1 MDKLLKIAGIVVLVW
16 IALGLLG
23 MMFKFLVGA
32 VFWVGLIAGGIWLY
46 GAITGRSRRRVSARQ
61 RDSWVS

>member
-1 MDKLLKIAGIVVLVW
+1 MDRILKIAGIVVVAW

-23 MMFKFLVGA
+23 MMFKFLAGA

-46 GAITGRSRRRVSARQ
+46 SAVTGRSRRSVGAEHHSTLR
-61 RDSWVS
+61 

>member
-1 MDKLLKIAGIVVLVW
+1 MDKILKVAGIVVVAW

-23 MMFKFLVGA
+23 LIFKFLVGA

-46 GAITGRSRRRVSARQ
+46 SAVTGRSRRAMGAERHSTLR
-61 RDSWVS
+61 